1 MKFRILLAVMAL
13 AGSMLF
19 SACVYEPVEPEDK
32 ESEESAAEVTSR
44 PERGTND
51 TEEFIKALPDVEPPV
66 WNEKRATELVAL
78 PLSCVNRLHTQSK
91 DKGYL
96 YQRSYALDT
105 GYENS
110 LSFYGCSDWHSA
122 VNSTWTMVK
131 ILKEFPEMWLGA
143 LIREKLEN
151 HLSEKSLAG
160 ELHFFKDVASRR
172 FERPYG
178 WAWLMKL
185 YTELITWDDPDAEK
199 WAKNLAPLVE
209 LLAERTIDYLDRLSH
224 PLRIGTHNNTAFS
237 LALMLEYAR
246 NVNDQK
252 LEDAV
257 LARALDFFA
266 EDVNCPIRY
275 EPSGSDFF
283 SPCLAEAILMSNVL
297 EPDHF
302 VAWLDA
308 FMPAVYSDDFK
319 PLVSPVEMKDNYLPE
334 TTSTTSVEATTTQP
348 FLQSEPNS
356 KSEAED
362 VRESETEPAEPVE
375 PVEPIEDEQLKGAQ
389 SHLIGLS
396 FYRAGALK
404 RLAAVLPED
413 DVRRPAYEKLA
424 AIHGESGFTTMYEAD
439 YVGTHW
445 LASYAVYMLA
455 VSDN

>member
-1 MKFRILLAVMAL
+1 MKSLFLSAVTAF
-13 AGSMLF
+13 AVSMLF
-19 SACVYEPVEPEDK
+19 GSCVYEPVEPEDK
-32 ESEESAAEVTSR
+32 LLEEGVKEPTAQ
-44 PERGTND
+44 PERGTSD
-51 TEEFIKALPDVEPPV
+51 TEEFMNTLPDAEPPA

-78 PLSCVNRLHTQSK
+78 PLSCVDRLHKQSR
-91 DKGYL
+91 DRGYL
-96 YQRSYALDT
+96 YERSYALDT
-105 GYENS
+105 GYEDS

-131 ILKEFPEMWLGA
+131 VLKEFPHMWLGA
-143 LIREKLEN
+143 LIREKLGN

-160 ELHFFKDVASRR
+160 ELHFFEEVAPRR

-178 WAWLMKL
+178 WAWLLKL

-209 LLAERTIDYLDRLSH
+209 LLAERTVDYLDRLSH

-237 LALMLEYAR
+237 LTLMLEYAR

-257 LARALDFFA
+257 IARATDFFA
-266 EDVNCPIRY
+266 GDVNCPVRY

-283 SPCLAEAILMSNVL
+283 SPCLAEAVLMSTVL
-297 EPDHF
+297 EPDNF

-308 FMPAVYSDDFK
+308 FMPAVHSDDFR
-319 PLVSPVEMKDNYLPE
+319 PLISPVEMKENYLPE
-334 TTSTTSVEATTTQP
+334 TTSTTSVGPTTTQS
-348 FLQSEPNS
+348 FLKSRPDSE
-356 KSEAED
+356 SEG
-362 VRESETEPAEPVE
+362 ESETEPAEPA
-375 PVEPIEDEQLKGAQ
+375 EDEQLKGAQ

-404 RLAAVLPED
+404 RLAAALPEND
-413 DVRRPAYEKLA
+413 LRRPAYEKLA

-455 VSDN
+455 FEPNSDGQ